1 MNRDRRKK
9 KRIRSAI
16 CAFFCSMELLLVLV
30 AFRGMGHVFNLV
42 TASADEGV
50 VDGNVVIPQDTEQED
65 TGKKDG
71 LLVCIDPGHG
81 GKDDGTDS
89 RGRAEKDDTL
99 KLAKAL
105 SAYLKEKKINVIL
118 TREDDTY
125 LTLNQRT
132 DFANENKADYLI
144 SLHRNKGDGAGVET
158 WIHSKAGGET
168 KELADSIM
176 AGLESAGIQ
185 RNRGVK
191 KGTKDGENHNY
202 HINVYAQMPAC
213 IVELGFVNNASD
225 NRLFDEKIDAYA
237 AAIGDAIMK
246 TYENNGGKD
255 AAKPKEESSEE
266 PDTQKSFTNTQIA
279 DVESLDNT
287 SLDWGQGTN
296 TDDKNRPVGSISYQ
310 EKYGKYQALFIGEE
324 SSKIYLTID
333 EGYEY
338 GYTES
343 MLNTLKEKGV
353 KAVFFVTEP
362 YAKQEPELVKRM
374 IAEGH
379 AVGNHSVTHP
389 ASGLPSQSMEEQKQ
403 EVMGNHR
410 YILDHFGYTMHLF
423 RYPAG
428 KFSEQSLAVI
438 NNCDYKSVFWS
449 FAYLDY
455 DVNNQPEK
463 AASLQKLIDRLHPG
477 GIYLLHGE
485 SKTNAELMGEFI
497 DQARAKG
504 YEFALL
510 E

>member
-30 AFRGMGHVFNLV
+30 AFQGIGHILDGI
-42 TASADEGV
+42 AAGADEGV
-50 VDGNVVIPQDTEQED
+50 VEGNIIIPQNTEEEPEE
-65 TGKKDG
+65 KDG

-81 GKDDGTDS
+81 GKDDGTDF
-89 RGRAEKDDTL
+89 RGRVEKDDTL

-105 SAYLKEKKINVIL
+105 AVYLKEKEINVIL
-118 TREDDTY
+118 TRDDDTY
-125 LTLNQRT
+125 LTLKERT
-132 DFANENKADYLI
+132 DFANEKNADYLV
-144 SLHRNKGDGAGVET
+144 SLHRNKGDGTGVET
-158 WIHSKAGGET
+158 WIHSKAGEET
-168 KELADSIM
+168 KQLADSIM
-176 AGLESAGIQ
+176 TGLESAGIQ

-191 KGTKDGENHNY
+191 KGTKDGENSNY

-213 IVELGFVNNASD
+213 IVELGFVNNAAD
-225 NRLFDEKIDAYA
+225 NQMFDEKIDAYA
-237 AAIGDAIMK
+237 AAIGDAIIK

-255 AAKPKEESSEE
+255 EPKPEQDSSEE
-266 PDTQKSFTNTQIA
+266 EDAQKSFTNTPIA
-279 DVESLDNT
+279 NVESLDNT

-324 SSKIYLTID
+324 SKKIYLTID

-343 MLNTLKEKGV
+343 MLDTLKEKGV

-362 YAKQEPELVKRM
+362 YARQEPDLVKRM

-389 ASGLPSQSMEEQKQ
+389 ASGLPSQSIEKQEQ
-403 EVMGNHR
+403 EVMGNHQ
-410 YILDHFGYTMHLF
+410 YILDNFGYTMHLF

-428 KFSEQSLAVI
+428 KFSEQSLAVV
-438 NNCDYKSVFWS
+438 NNCNYKSVFWS

-497 DQARAKG
+497 DQVRAKG